1 MEEADTHKS
10 ERHDDEVEGKND
22 VKESKAE
29 ENPLEK
35 YMKMVLEAREK
46 QQVQQ
51 SPEQEAK
58 PLSFEDKTVT
68 EDKDDRY
75 KLHIQ
80 LLCVWKTFFSIAAYS
95 HKDDDE
101 DFW

>member
-1 MEEADTHKS
+1 MQKEEVIDTGKT
-10 ERHDDEVEGKND
+10 ERWGDELEDKDDE
-22 VKESKAE
+22 KESKAE

-46 QQVQQ
+46 QQKQQ

-58 PLSFEDKTVT
+58 PMSFEDKSLS
-68 EDKDDRY
+68 EEKGD
-75 KLHIQ
+75 
-80 LLCVWKTFFSIAAYS
+80 SIAAYS
-95 HKDDDE
+95 HKDEDD